1 MSWCVLPLEFFPP
14 LHVFFVFGDW
24 IFFLATILQLKVA
37 KRQLF
42 KKVSLERCCVFMD
55 RDNLVK
61 VHKLAKRPISSH
73 LYRTNLVNKGFILW
87 LSGKCFSRDT
97 AGSPERA
104 RRLHLAHSISQSH
117 RVICFILPTHGAF
130 HIIILNT
137 SLKQS
142 MWVSMATLTVAAMV
156 TLTAAPCTVRLT
168 ESVEI
173 LTIPP

>member
-1 MSWCVLPLEFFPP
+1 MSSSILPFTFF
-14 LHVFFVFGDW
+14 LFLVTD
-24 IFFLATILQLKVA
+24 FFLATILQLKVA
-37 KRQLF
+37 KRRLF
-42 KKVSLERCCVFMD
+42 KKVSLEHCCVFMD
-55 RDNLVK
+55 RDEVE

-73 LYRTNLVNKGFILW
+73 LYQTNLVNKGFILW
-87 LSGKCFSRDT
+87 LSGKCFLWDT

-104 RRLHLAHSISQSH
+104 RWLHLAHLISQSH
-117 RVICFILPTHGAF
+117 RVICFILPTHGAC

-142 MWVSMATLTVAAMV
+142 MSVFMATLTVATMI

-173 LTIPP
+173 LSIPP